1 MRPGTISLTDYKQT
15 ACRYSA
21 AFQSVSHDLL
31 LHKLSQSFKV
41 SGSAFAWLKSYF
53 TDRLERVEVKGKCSA
68 WTPVPSGTPEGS
80 LLSPLL
86 FACFINDLPDA
97 VNTKCLMF
105 ADDVKLY
112 HRIKCHA
119 DCEFLQ
125 NELNALCR
133 WSQLWGL
140 SLNPAKCKVLT
151 LSLRRFP
158 VICSYSL
165 EGATLERVSEMRD
178 LGVMLDEK
186 LTFSSQIDQL
196 VRKAN
201 RALGLLIRSFQTG
214 KHGRSFYRCDRKA
227 IVGTYCANVRSILV
241 YGSVIWGGAAVTH
254 MRRLEHVQSKF
265 LVWLC
270 GRCRISDVSLRYGD
284 LLEYFNLASLT
295 GRRQQHDLMF
305 LRNVH

>member
-1 MRPGTISLTDYKQT
+1 MS
-15 ACRYSA
+15 
-21 AFQSVSHDLL
+21 
-31 LHKLSQSFKV
+31 SFII
-41 SGSAFAWLKSYF
+41 G
-53 TDRLERVEVKGKCSA
+53 
-68 WTPVPSGTPEGS
+68 
-80 LLSPLL
+80 
-86 FACFINDLPDA
+86 
-97 VNTKCLMF
+97 
-105 ADDVKLY
+105 
-112 HRIKCHA
+112 HA

-165 EGATLERVSEMRD
+165 EGSTLERVSEMRD

-227 IVGTYCANVRSILV
+227 IVGTYCANVRSILE

-305 LRNVH
+305 LRNVHRQAIDSPYLLTHLPVAIPPRSLRKIPLFYVPYARVTTVKQGLFCRIPRLCNTFLNARPEADVWHLSTTQWKDWL